1 MIIVLHSSQK
11 TVLESVRYNLGPGFF
26 TLSAIDLLG
35 QIILDCGRAVVL
47 HHPAFPLDTGTFPA
61 VTTKTDSSHFQMSSG
76 GQSCWLKISVPY
88 FFVNVYSAQ
97 VIFFFTLKWSH
108 GIHCFV
114 FCCLF
119 KILNMH
125 SLYSAIPCLKNC
137 FMKVHMHLSFVM
149 RGCLLQNAVI
159 VKNKNQNVYQQSI
172 DR

>member
-47 HHPAFPLDTGTFPA
+47 HHPAFPLGTGTFPA

-97 VIFFFTLKWSH
+97 VIFFF
-108 GIHCFV
+108 
-114 FCCLF
+114 
-119 KILNMH
+119 H
-125 SLYSAIPCLKNC
+125 SKMESRYSL
-137 FMKVHMHLSFVM
+137 L
-149 RGCLLQNAVI
+149 CLLLFVQNFKYAFPLFSNSLSEKLFYESTYASIFCHARMFVI
-159 VKNKNQNVYQQSI
+159 ECCHCEKQKSECLSI
-172 DR
+172 VN